1 MAERSLMELT
11 DLSQLPRFEAVLVS
25 VGGAPA
31 PILKVLECHRPH
43 HVWYFCS
50 GDSRKIADQVHA
62 QLAWHPDRDFIEVD
76 RFEELA
82 VCYRELRL
90 RLPELLR
97 KWKVAPEAVLVDYS
111 GGTKAMSAALVLAA
125 TELFQQFSYVG
136 GAQREK
142 AGLGIVVDGKER
154 VLYQSN
160 PWSELAIREVE
171 RVRDLWNHGLF
182 ESAAR
187 VLEQTAPRVPRRAL
201 FETLASVA
209 HGTAAR
215 HRLDFGQAEKRL
227 GPAMKDVPKFYDRIA
242 DFGRC
247 DRIADFGLLDF
258 VQRSLSICQRCKA
271 QEACV
276 DLMREIL
283 DNALRTAK
291 QSRYEDA
298 AARLYRAME
307 MQAQLWLAEASNGSF
322 VNGRLKQNAQVP
334 ATLAEW
340 EPCRPDEEGA
350 VKLSLELCFHAIH
363 RLGDRRAEKVVND
376 LAFGKERSRW
386 RQATEQRNSSILAH
400 GVKYIGEN
408 GFNKMKEI
416 AAEFLGFDLDHET
429 NPIPDF
435 DTRWVTSRS

>member
-1 MAERSLMELT
+1 MEQT
-11 DLSQLPRFEAVLVS
+11 DSPQLPRVEAVLVS

-31 PILKVLECHRPH
+31 PILKVLEGHRPQY
-43 HVWYFCS
+43 VWYFCS
-50 GDSRKIADQVHA
+50 GDSRKVADQIHA
-62 QLAWHPDRDFIEVD
+62 QLTWHPDRDFIEVD
-76 RFEELA
+76 RFEELE

-154 VLYQSN
+154 VLYQGN

-187 VLEQTAPRVPRRAL
+187 VLEQTALRVPQRPL
-201 FETLASVA
+201 FEILASVA

-215 HRLDFGQAEKRL
+215 HRLDFRQAVDKL
-227 GPAMKDVPKFYDRIA
+227 GSATKDIPKLYDRIA
-242 DFGRC
+242 DFGRY

-258 VQRSLSICQRCKA
+258 VKRSLAICQRFKA
-271 QEACV
+271 QEASV
-276 DLMREIL
+276 DLMREVL

-291 QSRYEDA
+291 QGRYEDA

-307 MQAQLWLAEASNGSF
+307 MQAQLWLAEASNGSI
-322 VNGRLKQNAQVP
+322 VNGRLRKGAQLPP
-334 ATLAEW
+334 ALAEW
-340 EPCRPDEEGA
+340 EPCRPNEEGE

-363 RLGDRRAEKVVND
+363 RLGDVRAEKVVND
-376 LAFGKERSRW
+376 LGLGDKGSRW
-386 RQATEQRNSSILAH
+386 RQATEQRNASILAH
-400 GVKYIGEN
+400 GVNHIGEN

-416 AAEFLGFDLDHET
+416 AAAFLGFDLARET
-429 NPIPDF
+429 NPIPEF
-435 DTRWVTSRS
+435 DSRWVFSR